1 MILLGEMRGQ
11 DSHMLLTKLSPMTS
25 NSNRTAACDTD
36 LEYNTWFVETDIRLS
51 GHMRREQP
59 EATGNKT
66 EASLKD

>member
-1 MILLGEMRGQ
+1 
-11 DSHMLLTKLSPMTS
+11 MTS